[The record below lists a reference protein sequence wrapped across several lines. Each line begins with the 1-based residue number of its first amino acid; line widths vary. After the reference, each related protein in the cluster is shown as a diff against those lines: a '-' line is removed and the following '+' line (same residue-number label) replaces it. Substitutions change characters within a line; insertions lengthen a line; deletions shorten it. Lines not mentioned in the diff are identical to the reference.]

1 MKRKYEK
8 LSLLITLFAEK
19 DVICSSN
26 ETEPDPLQ
34 LNATLNQS
42 VDR

>member
-8 LSLLITLFAEK
+8 LSLLITLFTTK

-34 LNATLNQS
+34 LNATLTQS

>member
-1 MKRKYEK
+1 MKKKYEK
-8 LSLLITLFAEK
+8 LSLLITLFEKK

-34 LNATLNQS
+34 LNATLSQR
-42 VDR
+42 VDY